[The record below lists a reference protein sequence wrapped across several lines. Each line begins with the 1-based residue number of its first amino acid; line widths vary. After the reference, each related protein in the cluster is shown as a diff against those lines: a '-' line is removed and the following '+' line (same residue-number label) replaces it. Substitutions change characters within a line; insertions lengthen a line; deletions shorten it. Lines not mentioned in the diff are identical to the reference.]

1 MAAGRLIVAH
11 GFPTI
16 KEVLMDGVN
25 AHIANPIDLD
35 DLNKT
40 FKQALND
47 QNASKISDKA
57 RKDAFEKYSWS
68 VRTNN
73 IINEFKKYNKLK
85 T

>member
-1 MAAGRLIVAH
+1 MAAGRLILAH

-25 AHIANPIDLD
+25 AYIANPIDLD

-47 QNASKISDKA
+47 QNASKISDTA

-68 VRTNN
+68 VRTDN
-73 IINEFKKYNKLK
+73 IINEFKKYNNLK